1 MRYFN
6 HIIIT
11 MFLSVGLLHA
21 QMIHR
26 YGTTTGNFLEIG
38 VDSEGSAMGDAF
50 VAVSDDCLLYTSP
63 SPRDLSTSRMP
74 SSA

>member
-6 HIIIT
+6 QMIIT
-11 MFLSVGLLHA
+11 IFLIVNVLHA

-38 VDSEGSAMGDAF
+38 VDSEGSAMEMLLLQ
-50 VAVSDDCLLYTSP
+50 CLMIYL
-63 SPRDLSTSRMP
+63 LFIGILQGLQV
-74 SSA
+74 

>member
-1 MRYFN
+1 MMRYFN
-6 HIIIT
+6 QIIIT
-11 MFLSVGLLHA
+11 IFLIAGFLNA

-50 VAVSDDCLLYTSP
+50 VAVSDDISSIYWNPAGLA
-63 SPRDLSTSRMP
+63 LSLIHI
-74 SSA
+74 